1 MGMRDL
7 LSLGER
13 LQSLMEKTE
22 AEAAE
27 IIAKAQT
34 RADEM
39 VSTTKEEAE
48 RRLQRAQYRSGL
60 DEFLKEAE
68 EEAKQEAKKTEKDYI
83 KTAEEIKKVSEEKI
97 AEAVKLLVKE
107 VLPE

>member
-7 LSLGER
+7 LSLGAR
-13 LQSLMEKTE
+13 LQNLMEKTE
-22 AEAAE
+22 AKAAE
-27 IIAKAQT
+27 IIAEAQT
-34 RADEM
+34 QADEM
-39 VSTTKEEAE
+39 VTTAKEEAE

-60 DEFLKEAE
+60 DEFLKDAEA
-68 EEAKQEAKKTEKDYI
+68 EAKQEAEKTEKEYTN
-83 KTAEEIKKVSEEKI
+83 TAEGIKKVSEEKI

>member
-13 LQSLMEKTE
+13 LNNLMEKTE
-22 AEAAE
+22 AEVAE
-27 IIAKAQT
+27 IITNAQT
-34 RADEM
+34 QADEM
-39 VSTTKEEAE
+39 ITTTKEEAE
-48 RRLQRAQYRSGL
+48 RRLQRAQYRTGL

-68 EEAKQEAKKTEKDYI
+68 AEAKQEAEKTEKAYTKSADD
-83 KTAEEIKKVSEEKI
+83 IKKVSEEKI
-97 AEAVKLLVKE
+97 IEAVKLLVME

>member
-1 MGMRDL
+1 MD
-7 LSLGER
+7 
-13 LQSLMEKTE
+13 EKT
-22 AEAAE
+22 
-27 IIAKAQT
+27 
-34 RADEM
+34 
-39 VSTTKEEAE
+39 
-48 RRLQRAQYRSGL
+48 
-60 DEFLKEAE
+60 LKEAE